1 MSAPPYALAPLL
13 WPLAVL
19 LLLLCT
25 PKRIKQIAG
34 RWLRILG
41 FAIALLLLL
50 PYLLG

>member
-1 MSAPPYALAPLL
+1 MSSPPYAMGSLL

-25 PKRIKQIAG
+25 PKRLKQIAG

-41 FAIALLLLL
+41 FAIAVLLLL
-50 PYLLG
+50 PYLFS